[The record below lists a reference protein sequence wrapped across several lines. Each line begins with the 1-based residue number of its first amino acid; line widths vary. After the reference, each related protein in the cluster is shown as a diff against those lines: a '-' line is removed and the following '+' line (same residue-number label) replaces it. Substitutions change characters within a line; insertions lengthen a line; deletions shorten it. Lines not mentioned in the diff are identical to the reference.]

1 MPSGYTEKIYKGDK
15 VTLKDYLLLCARQ
28 FGACIMMRDEP
39 MSTPIP
45 ERFEPDDYHL
55 KEIERIEKELKELN
69 DNPKTQEEW
78 AKEYQNAYE
87 KAINKYKEREYQK
100 ARLKLRYENMII
112 AVSNWE
118 PPTKD
123 HINLKEFA
131 LTQLKESLDFNT
143 YSCPFEFPEKEEWIA
158 TQSSGSLLRDSL
170 AYHKERY
177 AKEIEACKGRT
188 QWIKDL
194 RDSLENNQ
202 IITDEEVENL
212 MKD

>member
-1 MPSGYTEKIYKGDK
+1 MPTGYTADIYEGKN
-15 VTLKDYLLLCARQ
+15 VTLKDYLLLCARE
-28 FGACIMMRDEP
+28 FGACIMMRDEH

-45 ERFEPDDYHL
+45 ESFEPDDYHL
-55 KEIERIEKELKELN
+55 KEIERIEKDLKELN
-69 DNPKTQEEW
+69 DNPRTQGEW
-78 AKEYQNAYE
+78 EKEYQNAYS
-87 KAINKYKEREYQK
+87 KAINEYREREYKK

-131 LTQLKESLDFNT
+131 LKQLKESLDFDT
-143 YSCPFEFPEKEEWIA
+143 LSYPFEFPEKEEWIA
-158 TQSSGSLLRDSL
+158 TQSSGSLLLKYL
-170 AYHKERY
+170 AYHKESY

-194 RDSLENNQ
+194 RDSLKNNS
-202 IITDEEVENL
+202 I
-212 MKD
+212 

>member
-1 MPSGYTEKIYKGDK
+1 MPTGYTEKIYNGDK

-45 ERFEPDDYHL
+45 ESFEPDDYHL

-69 DNPKTQEEW
+69 DNPKTHKEW
-78 AKEYQNAYE
+78 EKEYQGAYA
-87 KAINKYKEREYQK
+87 KAINEYREREYRK
-100 ARLKLRYENMII
+100 SRLKLRYENMII

-123 HINLKEFA
+123 HTNLKEFA
-131 LTQLKESLDFNT
+131 LKQLKDSLDFDT
-143 YSCPFEFPEKEEWIA
+143 SSYPFEFPGKKEWIA
-158 TQSSGSLLRDSL
+158 AKKSGRNLLESL
-170 AYHKERY
+170 AYHKESY

-188 QWIKDL
+188 KWIKDL
-194 RDSLENNQ
+194 RDSLEENNP
-202 IITDEEVENL
+202 I
-212 MKD
+212 